1 MNAVTVTAL
10 HVHPVKGLQGH
21 ALASVAV
28 ERCGLVGDRR
38 WMVVDPAGRFITQRQ
53 FPQMATVAVE
63 CVADGLVLHSPDRG
77 QLVVP
82 RPAAAEPSTPVTVWQ
97 SSVPAQPAG
106 ETAAAWLSQVLGV
119 ACRLVYLADPTARPV
134 DPEYGAALDRVS
146 FADGFP
152 VLLTAMSSLHD
163 LNGRLEAPIPMRR
176 FRPNIEISGAPAW
189 AEDCWRRIRIG
200 EVVFRLP
207 KPCSRCLVTTVD
219 QESGQRPDRQEP
231 LRTLA
236 RFHRTEDGAMFG
248 QNMIPES
255 LGRIA
260 VGDSVTVLD
269 AGLSNVAPILQA
281 IASDV
286 DAD

>member
-28 ERCGLVGDRR
+28 EPCGLAGDRR
-38 WMVVDPAGRFITQRQ
+38 WMAVDPAGRFITQRQ
-53 FPQMATVAVE
+53 CPEMATVAAE
-63 CVADGLVLHSPDRG
+63 CVADGLVLHAPGRG
-77 QLVVP
+77 RLLVP
-82 RPAAAEPSTPVTVWQ
+82 RPDALAPSIPVTVWQ
-97 SSVPAQPAG
+97 STVPAQPAN
-106 ETAAAWLSQVLGV
+106 EASAAWLSRVLGV
-119 ACRLVYLADPTARPV
+119 ACRLVYLADPAARPV
-134 DPEYGAALDRVS
+134 DPAYGAASDRVS

-152 VLLTAMSSLHD
+152 VLLAAAGSLHD
-163 LNGRLEAPIPMRR
+163 LNGRLESPIPMRR

-207 KPCSRCLVTTVD
+207 KPCSRCVVTTVD

-236 RFHRTEDGAMFG
+236 RFRRADDGVMFG
-248 QNMIPES
+248 QNMIPEG
-255 LGRIA
+255 LGRVA
-260 VGDSVTVLD
+260 VGDAVTVLE
-269 AGLSNVAPILQA
+269 AGPSNVAPLQA
-281 IASDV
+281 E
-286 DAD
+286 